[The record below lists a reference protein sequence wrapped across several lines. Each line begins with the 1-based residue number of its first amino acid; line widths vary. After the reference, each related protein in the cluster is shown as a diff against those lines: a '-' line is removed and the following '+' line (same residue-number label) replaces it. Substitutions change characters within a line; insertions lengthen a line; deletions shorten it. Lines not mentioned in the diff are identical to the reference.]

1 MYKLIAT
8 DLDETLL
15 NDKHQVGIAN
25 YQAIQKATAK
35 GVRIVPATGRG
46 FMAVQNILAELDLK
60 DKPNE
65 YVLSF
70 NGAVLTENKDNNII
84 YFEGISF
91 EKAKELFEFG
101 LTKDVC
107 IRVQTATDIYAY
119 NLNDNER
126 QRFADQGTA
135 IIECTEPTID
145 FLATE
150 PISKIVYQ
158 NLDVPYLMSFEEE
171 MHPITDGQISI
182 SYSSNRY
189 MELNKIGIDKGQTL
203 LHLADLLAIKP
214 EEIIV
219 AGDNYNDISMLKVA
233 GLSVAANNAVEE
245 VKTLCDY
252 ICDNDNNQGVLAEII
267 EKFIL

>member
-1 MYKLIAT
+1 
-8 DLDETLL
+8 
-15 NDKHQVGIAN
+15 
-25 YQAIQKATAK
+25 
-35 GVRIVPATGRG
+35 
-46 FMAVQNILAELDLK
+46 
-60 DKPNE
+60 
-65 YVLSF
+65 
-70 NGAVLTENKDNNII
+70 
-84 YFEGISF
+84 
-91 EKAKELFEFG
+91 
-101 LTKDVC
+101 
-107 IRVQTATDIYAY
+107 
-119 NLNDNER
+119 
-126 QRFADQGTA
+126 
-135 IIECTEPTID
+135 
-145 FLATE
+145 
-150 PISKIVYQ
+150 
-158 NLDVPYLMSFEEE
+158 MSFEEE

-233 GLSVAANNAVEE
+233 GLSVAAHNAVEE

>member
-126 QRFADQGTA
+126 QRFATKAQ
-135 IIECTEPTID
+135 P
-145 FLATE
+145 L
-150 PISKIVYQ
+150 
-158 NLDVPYLMSFEEE
+158 
-171 MHPITDGQISI
+171 
-182 SYSSNRY
+182 
-189 MELNKIGIDKGQTL
+189 LNVQ
-203 LHLADLLAIKP
+203 
-214 EEIIV
+214 
-219 AGDNYNDISMLKVA
+219 S
-233 GLSVAANNAVEE
+233 
-245 VKTLCDY
+245 
-252 ICDNDNNQGVLAEII
+252 QR
-267 EKFIL
+267 